1 MIPLTRTLKPNTANS
16 FSSKVLTLAFTGI
29 VAAACAVPAWSGT
42 FSVTPVRLY
51 FKPQD
56 RAIAVTVTNDG
67 DEELIMQVDIYAW
80 KQKPNGED
88 DLVLTE
94 DLILSPPIV
103 KVAPKSR
110 QVVRLAKLSVAL
122 GGEQR
127 TYRMIAREVPE
138 AKPSNRNLQLQIAL
152 AFSMPVFITPPGA
165 KYKLDCALEWA
176 TADTLRV
183 VCENVGNAYAQLR
196 EFAVN
201 SASGQKLAGLEG
213 GAYLLPGIKRSFEI
227 KKTGS
232 GLPGGKVKMLVTLD
246 DAVQTFDLTI
256 P

>member
-16 FSSKVLTLAFTGI
+16 FSSKVLTLAFIGI

-56 RAIAVTVTNDG
+56 RAIAVTITNDG
-67 DEELIMQVDIYAW
+67 DEELIMQADIYAW

-127 TYRMIAREVPE
+127 NIA
-138 AKPSNRNLQLQIAL
+138 
-152 AFSMPVFITPPGA
+152 
-165 KYKLDCALEWA
+165 
-176 TADTLRV
+176 
-183 VCENVGNAYAQLR
+183 
-196 EFAVN
+196 
-201 SASGQKLAGLEG
+201 
-213 GAYLLPGIKRSFEI
+213 
-227 KKTGS
+227 
-232 GLPGGKVKMLVTLD
+232 
-246 DAVQTFDLTI
+246 
-256 P
+256 